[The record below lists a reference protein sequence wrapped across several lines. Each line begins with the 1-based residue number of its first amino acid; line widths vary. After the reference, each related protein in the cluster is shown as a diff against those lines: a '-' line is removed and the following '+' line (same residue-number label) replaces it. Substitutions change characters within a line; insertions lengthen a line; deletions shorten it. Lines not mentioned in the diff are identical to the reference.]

1 MYQDLLENLNYIE
14 GLYIYGSGEMDQLSP
29 LKEASKDEK
38 DIYQTSVPRKVPL
51 HFIRDTETIKSIQ
64 CGELYTLILSTEGN
78 VYTFGCADDGTLGHE
93 ETFSAKRVPLKF
105 PATGVSG
112 GDCHGIAY
120 NRENLAFWGRFRNKN
135 GGIGETC
142 HEPTYFNNNHIHN
155 EFYKKAI
162 SGANHVLILTEKK
175 NVYAFG
181 SNDSGQ
187 IGVSPGK
194 RFHHFQMNKLYEK
207 NVEDIFTGDEYS
219 FLTKYEN
226 KTKILKSWGANGN
239 GQLGIGSYQTNIKEN
254 VTIYVPTKV
263 LFPGIST
270 VSVKKVCG
278 GSGTSI
284 CITEDNRV
292 FVWGLNDFSQLG
304 LKTEE
309 KVIPR
314 PKEIEFF
321 NPYTNP
327 DNTVDDIYSR
337 NQYFYAKNS
346 KLNKVYSWGM
356 GDCYVLGNRKEKSEP
371 TPYLVN
377 HLFFKNLYV
386 KDLALGSAHVVALLI
401 ENKDMKIDV
410 SENKNKNQN
419 QQKLVEHNN
428 NSKNKNKNTPRKG
441 VKDESFEEN
450 NKKDENFGVLIRVKE
465 EFITLKE
472 SDQPKASAK
481 KLLTEK
487 KIIKKDNNNNNNN
500 NNSSVDSN
508 TNDEDLLNVIIENK
522 AKKDNKKSLSEKNS
536 ISMKKTKESPKKEK
550 EEKVKQKKITKK
562 EEKTKSPIKNNSKRK
577 NDSKKD
583 NDDYEK
589 IEIDKDEDEDEEEK
603 NKKNLKNTKNQSKNK
618 NKKQIIEEKEEK
630 QEKTQLKNNNSN
642 NRRKS
647 STKKEEN
654 VEPEKEIYLTRSSR
668 RKTPSSSSITK
679 EKEKEKDE
687 QKNNN
692 KIPEDKK
699 SKKSTRSSKSTKNQK
714 DEDDNYIPIIN
725 DKDIKKNKKTN
736 SSSSKNKN
744 AKKENEN
751 DDIKKDE
758 DISENNINSSR
769 RKYSYPKSNK
779 SPSKKEEV
787 KNRSKNNGEKSKKKS
802 KSKSKDRYPKRK

>member
-1 MYQDLLENLNYIE
+1 
-14 GLYIYGSGEMDQLSP
+14 MDQLSP

-337 NQYFYAKNS
+337 NQYFYAKNN

-410 SENKNKNQN
+410 NVSENKNKNQ
-419 QQKLVEHNN
+419 QKLVEN
-428 NSKNKNKNTPRKG
+428 NSKNKNKNTPRKR

-487 KIIKKDNNNNNNN
+487 KIIKKDNNNNN
-500 NNSSVDSN
+500 SSVDSN

-536 ISMKKTKESPKKEK
+536 SMKKYKESPKKEK
-550 EEKVKQKKITKK
+550 EEKVKQKRLTKK
-562 EEKTKSPIKNNSKRK
+562 EEKTKSPIKNNNKRK
-577 NDSKKD
+577 TDSKKD

-589 IEIDKDEDEDEEEK
+589 IEIDKDEDEEEEEK
-603 NKKNLKNTKNQSKNK
+603 FKKNLKNTKNQSKNK

-630 QEKTQLKNNNSN
+630 QEKILLKSNNSN

-654 VEPEKEIYLTRSSR
+654 VELEKEIYLTRSSR
-668 RKTPSSSSITK
+668 RKTPSSIT
-679 EKEKEKDE
+679 KEKEKDE

-692 KIPEDKK
+692 KILEDKK

-744 AKKENEN
+744 SKKDNEN
-751 DDIKKDE
+751 DDSKKDE

-787 KNRSKNNGEKSKKKS
+787 KSRSKNNGEKSKKKS